1 MLLNTALLNW
11 LESCLVGQLLQE
23 SGLDNRCFLK
33 NIYLLIIFIIFLSLW
48 YN

>member
-23 SGLDNRCFLK
+23 SGLDNRYFLK